1 MLMRKKPIKK
11 LAASVLL
18 AGLALGVTGCFK
30 PSKSSVEESEYYQ
43 DLKDDYDKVSQQLKD
58 EKKKT
63 SSLNKQIQSI
73 QEASGDEKLADYKS
87 QIKDSIIGKVDFTA
101 DSVKE
106 KTFAVTNTPVCDYA
120 KEIITGC
127 NRVLGVTPD
136 DLEDTYD
143 DYYSYALMDE
153 DNTMFEFKVYGDSF
167 LVFDDIPSNV
177 YAYNGA
183 SVLGDALIDA
193 AVQKSYDDFADRI
206 ADADLIVTDEKLKY
220 STDAINASKIL
231 AGIINN
237 KIDNAN
243 YDTDDWDEYRFYT
256 KGTVTKVQ
264 INSDDKII
272 CIENKGGNQT
282 FYRISE
288 KNLTSLEKILK

>member
-153 DNTMFEFKVYGDSF
+153 DNTTFEFKVYGDSF

-206 ADADLIVTDEKLKY
+206 ADADLIVTDEKLQY

>member
-1 MLMRKKPIKK
+1 MRNKKIRR
-11 LAASVLL
+11 LAASMLA
-18 AGLALGVTGCFK
+18 AGLSLAVTGCFK
-30 PSKSSVEESEYYQ
+30 PSKESVTESEYYQ
-43 DLKDDYDKVSQQLKD
+43 DLKEDYDKVSAELEA

-73 QEASGDEKLADYKS
+73 EEASGDEKLADYKER
-87 QIKDSIIGKVDFTA
+87 IKDSTIGKVDFVA
-101 DSVKE
+101 KSVKE
-106 KTFAVTNTPVCDYA
+106 KGFAVTNTAVCNYA
-120 KEIITGC
+120 KEIVTGC
-127 NRVLGVTPD
+127 SRVLGVTPD
-136 DLEDTYD
+136 TLEKKYD

-153 DNTMFEFKVYGDSF
+153 DNTTFEFKVYGDSY

-193 AVQKSYDDFADRI
+193 NVQKEYANFASRL

-220 STDAINASKIL
+220 NEDAIRASKIL
-231 AGIINN
+231 KDISKDRLDKADNN
-237 KIDNAN
+237 
-243 YDTDDWDEYRFYT
+243 TDDWMEYRFYT
-256 KGTVTKVQ
+256 RGTVTKVR

-272 CIENKGGNQT
+272 CVEDKEGKQN

-288 KNLTSLEKILK
+288 KNHNNLEKILK

>member
-1 MLMRKKPIKK
+1 MRKKPIKK

-63 SSLNKQIQSI
+63 SSLNNQIQSI

-143 DYYSYALMDE
+143 YYYSYALMDE
-153 DNTMFEFKVYGDSF
+153 DNTTFEFKVYGDSF

>member
-1 MLMRKKPIKK
+1 MRKKPIKK

-153 DNTMFEFKVYGDSF
+153 DNTTFEFKVYGDSF

-206 ADADLIVTDEKLKY
+206 ADADLIVTDEKLQY

>member
-106 KTFAVTNTPVCDYA
+106 KTFAVTNTPVCDYT

-153 DNTMFEFKVYGDSF
+153 DNTTFEFKVYGDSF

>member
-1 MLMRKKPIKK
+1 MRKKPIKK

-183 SVLGDALIDA
+183 SGLRDALIDA